1 MARVKDTGKKNRLR
15 KASRRARSVPTWVI
29 ARTNRHV
36 RNNPKNRSWRQRR
49 LKIR

>member
-15 KASRRARSVPTWVI
+15 KASRQGRSVPTWVI
-29 ARTNRHV
+29 VRTNRHV
-36 RNNPKNRSWRQRR
+36 RSNPKNRNWRQRR